1 MGYHFTPV
9 RMATIKKARDDNYQP
24 GYRDKKKHGELM
36 ISVWGFFKKLKIE
49 LPYDP
54 IVLLLSIY
62 LKEMKSLSLDI
73 CTPSFII
80 ALFVIGKTW
89 NQPMCPLTVEW
100 IKIKC
105 DICHKWNLEGIM
117 LSEIS

>member
-1 MGYHFTPV
+1 MHIKTIMRYLFTPV
-9 RMATIKKARDDNYQP
+9 RMATIRKTRDDNYQP
-24 GYRDKKKHGELM
+24 GYKDKKKPGELM

-80 ALFVIGKTW
+80 ALYAIGKTW
-89 NQPMCPLTVEW
+89 NQPKCLLTV
-100 IKIKC
+100 K
-105 DICHKWNLEGIM
+105 
-117 LSEIS
+117 